1 VDQVHDE
8 LGRATI
14 LYLGFGHASWPQH
27 DETGLVREFGERAP
41 VLMETIRRL
50 REEMGRVPV
59 DWSTH
64 TLASATDTVRGEMKR
79 RHPELSDTALD
90 ALAWEF
96 SYNWK

>member
-1 VDQVHDE
+1 MDQVHDE

-27 DETGLVREFGERAP
+27 DEAGLVREFGERAP
-41 VLMETIRRL
+41 VLMEAVRRL
-50 REEMGRVPV
+50 REEIGRVAV
-59 DWSTH
+59 DWSAH
-64 TLASATDTVRGEMKR
+64 TLASATDMARSEMKR
-79 RHPELSDTALD
+79 CHPELSEAALD